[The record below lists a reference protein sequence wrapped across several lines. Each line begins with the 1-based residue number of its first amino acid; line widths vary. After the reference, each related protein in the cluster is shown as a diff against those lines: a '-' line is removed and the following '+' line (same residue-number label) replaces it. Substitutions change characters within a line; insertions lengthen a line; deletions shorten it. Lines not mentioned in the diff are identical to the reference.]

1 MPKAEQL
8 SVVFAAVCLGKRFP
22 IIGITEADT
31 AERYSEL
38 IDLVIIAPTAI
49 WPSSAAAHRLTD
61 FGTEVRRCSL
71 DFSIGILEA
80 FCARFDLSWHG
91 RIAAAYIAAQRDIY
105 VRHNIGSATVGL
117 YPEQLDQAMFVP
129 ADDHIQR
136 TQNTDPLREDSR
148 LGDAHAAPSDLHT
161 AVKVYLQYIVA
172 GNVDE
177 NVFNRNCIAKM
188 HYHLEKARERYVTNG
203 CHQLTAA
210 TAQSLLQA
218 PAWDNVLSLA
228 AVWAFQD
235 RTALRYHSDNYQTP
249 MPNTNVDRKDLLN
262 CSEDR
267 EIVTLPPSS
276 LCHSANANKSALDR
290 LHGSC
295 ETPKGDHYRA
305 SAIVHGCF
313 VL

>member
-8 SVVFAAVCLGKRFP
+8 SVVFAAVCLGRRFP
-22 IIGITEADT
+22 IIGITEADI

-38 IDLVIIAPTAI
+38 IELAVIAPKAI

-91 RIAAAYIAAQRDIY
+91 RIAAAYIAAQWDIY

-117 YPEQLDQAMFVP
+117 YPEQLDQAVVVP
-129 ADDHIQR
+129 AADDVR
-136 TQNTDPLREDSR
+136 TSRNAAGDDADDNADGEADPLCADTH
-148 LGDAHAAPSDLHT
+148 LGKAHAAPSDLHT

-177 NVFNRNCIAKM
+177 KVFNLNCSAQM

-218 PAWDNVLSLA
+218 PAWNNVLSLA

-235 RTALRYHSDNYQTP
+235 RIALRYHSDNYQTS
-249 MPNTNVDRKDLLN
+249 MPNT
-262 CSEDR
+262 
-267 EIVTLPPSS
+267 
-276 LCHSANANKSALDR
+276 
-290 LHGSC
+290 
-295 ETPKGDHYRA
+295 
-305 SAIVHGCF
+305 
-313 VL
+313 

>member
-1 MPKAEQL
+1 MLTRLQHWHPRSIL
-8 SVVFAAVCLGKRFP
+8 CAVR
-22 IIGITEADT
+22 
-31 AERYSEL
+31 
-38 IDLVIIAPTAI
+38 
-49 WPSSAAAHRLTD
+49 
-61 FGTEVRRCSL
+61 
-71 DFSIGILEA
+71 SI
-80 FCARFDLSWHG
+80 WHG

-105 VRHNIGSATVGL
+105 VRHNIGSATVAL
-117 YPEQLDQAMFVP
+117 YPEQLDQAVFVRAVDDVQTSQNAAGDD
-129 ADDHIQR
+129 ADD
-136 TQNTDPLREDSR
+136 NADGEADPLCADTHS
-148 LGDAHAAPSDLHT
+148 GKAHAAPSDLHT

-177 NVFNRNCIAKM
+177 NVFNLNCIAKM

-228 AVWAFQD
+228 AARAFQD
-235 RTALRYHSDNYQTP
+235 HIALRYHSDDCQTS
-249 MPNTNVDRKDLLN
+249 MPNTNVNRQDLLN

-276 LCHSANANKSALDR
+276 LCQSANAKKSPLDR
-290 LHGSC
+290 LHGYYA
-295 ETPKGDHYRA
+295 TPKSDHYRA

>member
-1 MPKAEQL
+1 MPKTEQL
-8 SVVFAAVCLGKRFP
+8 SVVFAAVCLGKGFP
-22 IIGITEADT
+22 IIGIAEADA

-38 IDLVIIAPTAI
+38 TALAVIAPKAV

-61 FGTEVRRCSL
+61 FWAEVQRCSL
-71 DFSIGILEA
+71 DFSIGILETV
-80 FCARFDLSWHG
+80 CSRFDLSWHG
-91 RIAAAYIAAQRDIY
+91 RIAAAYIATQRDIY
-105 VRHNIGSATVGL
+105 VRHNIGGATVGL
-117 YPEQLDQAMFVP
+117 YPEQFDQAVVVRAVVDVQTSQNAAGDD
-129 ADDHIQR
+129 ADD
-136 TQNTDPLREDSR
+136 NADGETDPDL
-148 LGDAHAAPSDLHT
+148 HTAAVPSDLHT

-177 NVFNRNCIAKM
+177 NVFNLNCIAKM
-188 HYHLEKARERYVTNG
+188 HDRLVKARERYVTNG

-235 RTALRYHSDNYQTP
+235 HNALRYHSDNYQTS

-276 LCHSANANKSALDR
+276 LCHSANAKKTLDR
-290 LHGSC
+290 LHGYYATAKS
-295 ETPKGDHYRA
+295 DHYRA
-305 SAIVHGCF
+305 
-313 VL
+313 

>member
-1 MPKAEQL
+1 MTLDINGVIDTGLAIERDFNGFLRVVRCNDAQTRQRRGRAGRVRPSMYKQLRPKGFPESSAQATYCMPKAEQL
-8 SVVFAAVCLGKRFP
+8 SVVFAAVCLGKDFP
-22 IIGITEADT
+22 IIGITAADA

-38 IDLVIIAPTAI
+38 IELAVIAPKAI

-61 FGTEVRRCSL
+61 FGTDVRRCPL

-91 RIAAAYIAAQRDIY
+91 KIAAAYIAAQRDIY

-117 YPEQLDQAMFVP
+117 YPEQLDQAVVVP
-129 ADDHIQR
+129 AVDDVR
-136 TQNTDPLREDSR
+136 TSQNAAGDDADDNADGETDP
-148 LGDAHAAPSDLHT
+148 DLHT

-177 NVFNRNCIAKM
+177 NIFNLNCIAKM

-218 PAWDNVLSLA
+218 PAWDNVLS
-228 AVWAFQD
+228 
-235 RTALRYHSDNYQTP
+235 
-249 MPNTNVDRKDLLN
+249 
-262 CSEDR
+262 
-267 EIVTLPPSS
+267 
-276 LCHSANANKSALDR
+276 
-290 LHGSC
+290 
-295 ETPKGDHYRA
+295 
-305 SAIVHGCF
+305 
-313 VL
+313 